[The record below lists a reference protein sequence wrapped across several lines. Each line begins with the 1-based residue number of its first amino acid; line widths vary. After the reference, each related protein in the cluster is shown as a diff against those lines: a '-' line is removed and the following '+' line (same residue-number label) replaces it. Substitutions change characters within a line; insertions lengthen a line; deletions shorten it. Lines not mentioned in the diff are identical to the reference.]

1 MENIDTGTF
10 LFYGVMSSVIEP
22 CYLPLPG
29 LVESL
34 VYFFVLVLEHVLHEF
49 LPLFLSSAPCG
60 HSEDLFVMMR

>member
-10 LFYGVMSSVIEP
+10 LFYGVMRVIEP
-22 CYLPLPG
+22 YYLPLPG

-60 HSEDLFVMMR
+60 HSEDLFVKMK